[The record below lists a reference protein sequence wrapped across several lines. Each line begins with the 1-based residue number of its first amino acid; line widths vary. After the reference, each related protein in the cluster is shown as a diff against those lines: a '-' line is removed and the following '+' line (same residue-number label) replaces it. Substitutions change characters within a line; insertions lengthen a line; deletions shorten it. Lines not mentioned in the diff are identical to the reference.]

1 VARDSFIR
9 LDRCQYC
16 GRPGFIVWD
25 DDLFTCG
32 REVCESLAFAE
43 VRRRHHDGR
52 YRAPEERLARAL
64 LASFDTFDHAL
75 QLDVEGDVLPTKEA
89 AAIRE
94 RERAETA
101 RLLSELHGLSRRY
114 PPPPP
119 EPVLE
124 PTRTQTLGPRY
135 RRVVSRGHTVPLQ
148 ASS

>member
-1 VARDSFIR
+1 MARDSFIR
-9 LDRCQYC
+9 LDRCRYC

-25 DDLFTCG
+25 SDLFTCG

-43 VRRRHHDGR
+43 IRRRHHEGA

-75 QLDVEGDVLPTKEA
+75 QLDVDGDVLPRKEA
-89 AAIRE
+89 AGIRE

-114 PPPPP
+114 PPPAATTP
-119 EPVLE
+119 E
-124 PTRTQTLGPRY
+124 PTREPTVSPRY
-135 RRVVSRGHTVPLQ
+135 RRVVSRGRTVPLQ
-148 ASS
+148 AAG